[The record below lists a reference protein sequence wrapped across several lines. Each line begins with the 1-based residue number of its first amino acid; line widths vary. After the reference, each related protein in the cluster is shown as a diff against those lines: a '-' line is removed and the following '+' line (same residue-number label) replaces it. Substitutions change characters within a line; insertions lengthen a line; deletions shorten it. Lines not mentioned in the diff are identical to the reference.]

1 MRFYNKIKIKK
12 FRVKCDIKDNYH
24 EVIDLLKKKGCYIS
38 IGRSD
43 RFIFLNTTENVC
55 IGFKSED
62 IFYNRTKSY
71 DFVNY
76 NSLKEILKG
85 NYEICK

>member
-1 MRFYNKIKIKK
+1 MKFYNKIKIKN

-24 EVIDLLKKKGCYIS
+24 EFIDLLKKKDCYIS
-38 IGRSD
+38 IERND
-43 RFIFLNTTENVC
+43 RFIFLNITENVC
-55 IGFKSED
+55 IGFDSED
-62 IFYNRTKSY
+62 IFYNRTRGY
-71 DFVNY
+71 EIVDY